1 MKYVVLGASAAG
13 ISGARRLRELDKDAE
28 IVLISTDERIYSRCI
43 LHHYVDGERDLD
55 KLMFVPLNFIEE
67 NNINWI
73 KGESVVSVNTENKE
87 VVTDKGTHV
96 SFDKLLIA
104 TGSHVFFPPIPG
116 LREAKNAIGF
126 HDLHEIDAIMERA
139 KDANNI
145 VIMGAGLVGI
155 DAASGLMHTGKSISI
170 VEMRDRM
177 LSIQLDHRAASTYE
191 KAFAEKGI
199 KQLFSLGA
207 SELVMNENEEITEIK
222 LSNGESIPCDLLI
235 VASGVR
241 ANVSFLEGSG
251 IETDRFGLLIEAN
264 GQTSHPDVYGAG
276 DVTGR
281 NPIWPVAVKEG
292 IVAAS
297 NMAGA
302 PKEMT
307 DFFASKSTMNFLGI
321 PTMSLG
327 LAQPEDPEN
336 YTIEIE
342 DDGTNYKKIV
352 HKDGKIVGAIL
363 QGDIAYSGILT
374 QLIREKIDVS
384 KVKKSLFKID
394 YSDFFNLKENFEYF
408 YEEAH
413 DIKTPRA

>member
-13 ISGARRLRELDKDAE
+13 ISGAGRLRELDQEAE
-28 IVLISTDERIYSRCI
+28 IVLISTDEHIYSRCI
-43 LHHYVDGERDLD
+43 LHHYIEGQRDL
-55 KLMFVPLNFIEE
+55 KRLQFVPHDFIAK
-67 NNINWI
+67 NNIHWI
-73 KGESVVSVNTENKE
+73 KGESVISVDAETKE

-126 HDLHEIDAIMERA
+126 HDLHEIEAIMERA
-139 KDANNI
+139 KTAQNI

-155 DAASGLMHTGKSISI
+155 DAASGLMHLGKSISI

-177 LSIQLDHRAASTYE
+177 LSIQLDHRAARTYE
-191 KAFAEKGI
+191 EAFAKEGV
-199 KQLFSLGA
+199 KQFFSLGA
-207 SELVMNENEEITEIK
+207 SELIMNENEEITAIK
-222 LSNGESIPCDLLI
+222 LSNEEMIPCDLLI

-241 ANVSFLEGSG
+241 SNVSFLEGSG
-251 IETDRFGLLIEAN
+251 IETDRFGLIIDAF
-264 GQTSHPDVYGAG
+264 GQTSNPDIYGAG

-292 IVAAS
+292 IIAAS
-297 NMAGA
+297 NMVGV

-342 DDGTNYKKIV
+342 DDGVNYKKIV
-352 HKDGKIVGAIL
+352 HKDGKICGAIL
-363 QGDIAYSGILT
+363 QGDLSYSGILT
-374 QLIREKIDVS
+374 QLIRENIDVS
-384 KVKKSLFKID
+384 KVKKPLFKID
-394 YSDFFNLKENFEYF
+394 YSDFFNIKENGAFTYL
-408 YEEAH
+408 EE
-413 DIKTPRA
+413 K

>member
-13 ISGARRLRELDKDAE
+13 ISGAARLRELDQEAE
-28 IVLISTDERIYSRCI
+28 IVLVSTDEHIYSRCI
-43 LHHYVDGERDLD
+43 LHHYVDGHRDLNR
-55 KLMFVPLNFIEE
+55 LQFVPHDFITK
-67 NNINWI
+67 NNIQWI
-73 KGESVVSVNTENKE
+73 KGESVISVNPEAKE
-87 VVTDKGTHV
+87 IVTDKGTHV

-126 HDLHEIDAIMERA
+126 HDLHEIEAIMERA
-139 KDANNI
+139 KTAEHI

-155 DAASGLMHTGKSISI
+155 DAASGLMHLGKSISI

-177 LSIQLDHRAASTYE
+177 LSIQLDHRAAKTYE
-191 KAFAEKGI
+191 EAFAKEGV

-207 SELVMNENEEITEIK
+207 SELIMNENEEITAIK
-222 LSNGESIPCDLLI
+222 LSNEEIIPCDLLI

-241 ANVSFLEGSG
+241 SNVSFLEGSG
-251 IETDRFGLLIEAN
+251 IEMDRFGLIIDAF
-264 GQTSHPDVYGAG
+264 GQTSNPDIYGAG

-292 IVAAS
+292 IIAAS
-297 NMAGA
+297 NMVGV

-342 DDGTNYKKIV
+342 DDGVNYKKIV
-352 HKDGKIVGAIL
+352 HRDGKICGAIL
-363 QGDIAYSGILT
+363 QGDLSYSGILT
-374 QLIREKIDVS
+374 QLIRENIDVS
-384 KVKKSLFKID
+384 KVKKPLFKID
-394 YSDFFNLKENFEYF
+394 YSDFFNIKENGAFTYL
-408 YEEAH
+408 EE
-413 DIKTPRA
+413 K

>member
-13 ISGARRLRELDKDAE
+13 ISGARRLRELDQEAQ
-28 IVLISTDERIYSRCI
+28 IVLVSTDEHIYSRCI
-43 LHHYVDGERDLD
+43 LHHYVEGERDLNH
-55 KLMFVPLNFIEE
+55 LQFVPLDFITK
-67 NNINWI
+67 NNIQWI
-73 KGESVVSVNTENKE
+73 KGESAVSVDPTAKE
-87 VVTDKGTHV
+87 VITDKGTHIN
-96 SFDKLLIA
+96 FDKLLIA
-104 TGSHVFFPPIPG
+104 TGSHVFFPPING

-126 HDLHEIDAIMERA
+126 HDLDEIEAIMERA
-139 KDANNI
+139 KTAQNI

-155 DAASGLMHTGKSISI
+155 DAASGLMHLGKSISI

-177 LSIQLDHRAASTYE
+177 LSIQLDHRAAKTYE
-191 KAFAEKGI
+191 EAFAKEGI
-199 KQLFSLGA
+199 KQLFSLGV
-207 SELVMNENEEITEIK
+207 SELIMNENEEITAIK
-222 LSNGESIPCDLLI
+222 LSNDEIIPCDLLI

-241 ANVSFLEGSG
+241 SNVSFLEGSG
-251 IETDRFGLLIEAN
+251 IETDRFGLIIDAF
-264 GQTSHPDVYGAG
+264 GQTSNPDIYGAG

-292 IVAAS
+292 IIAAS
-297 NMAGA
+297 NMVGI

-342 DDGTNYKKIV
+342 DDGVNYKKII
-352 HKDGKIVGAIL
+352 HKDGKIYGAIL
-363 QGDIAYSGILT
+363 QGDLSYSGILT

-384 KVKKSLFKID
+384 KVKKPLFKID
-394 YSDFFNLKENFEYF
+394 YSDFFNIKENGAFTYL
-408 YEEAH
+408 EE
-413 DIKTPRA
+413 K

>member
-13 ISGARRLRELDKDAE
+13 ISGAKRLRELDQEAE
-28 IVLISTDERIYSRCI
+28 IVLVSTDEHIYSRCI
-43 LHHYVDGERDLD
+43 LHHYVEGQRDL
-55 KLMFVPLNFIEE
+55 KRLQFVPYDFITK
-67 NNINWI
+67 NNIHWI
-73 KGESVVSVNTENKE
+73 KGESVISVNPEAKE

-126 HDLHEIDAIMERA
+126 HDLHEIETIMERA
-139 KDANNI
+139 KTAQNI

-155 DAASGLMHTGKSISI
+155 DAASGLMHLGKSISI

-177 LSIQLDHRAASTYE
+177 LSIQLDHRAARTYE
-191 KAFAEKGI
+191 EAFA
-199 KQLFSLGA
+199 KQGVKQFFSLGA
-207 SELVMNENEEITEIK
+207 SELIMNENEEITAIK
-222 LSNGESIPCDLLI
+222 LSNEQILPCDLLI

-241 ANVSFLEGSG
+241 SNVSFLEGSG
-251 IETDRFGLLIEAN
+251 IETDRFGLIIDAF
-264 GQTSHPDVYGAG
+264 GQTSNPDIYGAG

-292 IVAAS
+292 IIAAS
-297 NMAGA
+297 NMVGV

-342 DDGTNYKKIV
+342 DDGVNYKKIV
-352 HKDGKIVGAIL
+352 HKDGKICGAIL
-363 QGDIAYSGILT
+363 QGDLSYSGILT
-374 QLIREKIDVS
+374 QLIRENIDVS
-384 KVKKSLFKID
+384 KVKKPLFKID
-394 YSDFFNLKENFEYF
+394 YSDFFNIKENGAFTYL
-408 YEEAH
+408 EE
-413 DIKTPRA
+413 K